1 MARAWHAW
9 RARGYGAKPKAR
21 APSIVALPAAL
32 GRSKPSI
39 PRPAMTRVEKQSA
52 FPRGPHPPASVSF
65 FDEDPAWDAVVAAE
79 TQASNENTPND
90 ARDGAA
96 LAMSDDFVA
105 SQPLEYERSIA
116 VFVCLA
122 VAAVVLSVPFGFVRW
137 NLSTLA
143 PLVWW
148 QLGLSTA
155 LGTAAAGPLVYA
167 CTLPAIRSRVNF
179 PVMARASFGVRGA
192 KIADAGRGIL
202 GLVLFT
208 LVTLAGGEALLGAA
222 SALANNGVLYDGVF
236 ADPDSL
242 LGLFERLVAYLAFW
256 GVQCAALVLARPD
269 KRLMWCARGGS
280 ALVAFHFCRA
290 AAAGF
295 REALALD
302 LPLASLPREFWTH
315 AMLTAGVWFTLAAIL
330 PDYARKCVNERGY
343 LKAQA
348 FWLPVLAGCASVAAL
363 GVVGESS
370 PIACLLTVTAACLV
384 TNATTTSVGAV
395 ATVRAWRPQG
405 ARRAAFSVA
414 ASALIAAPLAPTW
427 QQVIASAS
435 WAAGIGS
442 LLVAPAIGVVL
453 AEYWVTSKRRIDAE
467 ALYRRSDAEG
477 RYWYQGGVG
486 ARAVAAAAV
495 GAAPN
500 LYALASGVASSLAST
515 GQARLNLY
523 IVNSEYS
530 SLVGMALAAV
540 TYLASYA
547 AFPAIPRWLE
557 SAQPLQQFT
566 MCLEQT
572 AALALATVAFVASIP
587 RKAATKY
594 VEVQAERK
602 ARAEA
607 TAEAEAKAERV
618 SDLLAPKA
626 RDPEM
631 DVKISRAMR
640 TVDAGSIGRKVQ
652 ARLDAQEAEERK
664 KLDEVM
670 KKPDV
675 VQAKKEMDK
684 ARKEATDAVAQ
695 YEEAT
700 KMSFGA
706 DRDLALK
713 EARRLVEASYQL
725 KVKCEMHF
733 ESLVYKYM
741 DKIIRDADAPPAEK
755 ERAMVAAVNTIK
767 AEARAAAEA
776 AKEALKEAAEAA
788 KKRREEEEERK
799 REFEAEMKKA
809 KEAEAKAKA
818 EAAAKAK
825 AEAEAKAKAEAEAKA
840 KADAAAAKKAE
851 EERKKNQAEVEAK
864 ARARAEAA
872 EKAKA
877 EAAAKAK
884 AEEEEAAKRE
894 AENVAKMRAERDA
907 AKAEAAKAAEELAA
921 KLASAPP
928 TDPELPDASAATA
941 MATGGETNGALGV
954 LVLLAAVMVFVV
966 AALMGGSDG
975 FNV

>member
-1 MARAWHAW
+1 M
-9 RARGYGAKPKAR
+9 
-21 APSIVALPAAL
+21 
-32 GRSKPSI
+32 
-39 PRPAMTRVEKQSA
+39 
-52 FPRGPHPPASVSF
+52 
-65 FDEDPAWDAVVAAE
+65 
-79 TQASNENTPND
+79 
-90 ARDGAA
+90 
-96 LAMSDDFVA
+96 
-105 SQPLEYERSIA
+105 
-116 VFVCLA
+116 
-122 VAAVVLSVPFGFVRW
+122 
-137 NLSTLA
+137 
-143 PLVWW
+143 
-148 QLGLSTA
+148 
-155 LGTAAAGPLVYA
+155 GT
-167 CTLPAIRSRVNF
+167 
-179 PVMARASFGVRGA
+179 
-192 KIADAGRGIL
+192 
-202 GLVLFT
+202 
-208 LVTLAGGEALLGAA
+208 
-222 SALANNGVLYDGVF
+222 
-236 ADPDSL
+236 
-242 LGLFERLVAYLAFW
+242 
-256 GVQCAALVLARPD
+256 
-269 KRLMWCARGGS
+269 
-280 ALVAFHFCRA
+280 
-290 AAAGF
+290 
-295 REALALD
+295 
-302 LPLASLPREFWTH
+302 
-315 AMLTAGVWFTLAAIL
+315 
-330 PDYARKCVNERGY
+330 
-343 LKAQA
+343 
-348 FWLPVLAGCASVAAL
+348 
-363 GVVGESS
+363 
-370 PIACLLTVTAACLV
+370 
-384 TNATTTSVGAV
+384 
-395 ATVRAWRPQG
+395 
-405 ARRAAFSVA
+405 
-414 ASALIAAPLAPTW
+414 
-427 QQVIASAS
+427 
-435 WAAGIGS
+435 
-442 LLVAPAIGVVL
+442 
-453 AEYWVTSKRRIDAE
+453 
-467 ALYRRSDAEG
+467 
-477 RYWYQGGVG
+477 
-486 ARAVAAAAV
+486 RAVAAAAV

-515 GQARLNLY
+515 GQMRLNLY

-626 RDPEM
+626 RDPETAS
-631 DVKISRAMR
+631 KISRAMR

-725 KVKCEMHF
+725 KVKCEMQF

-741 DKIIRDADAPPAEK
+741 DKIIRDADAPPADK

-825 AEAEAKAKAEAEAKA
+825 AEAEAKAKA
-840 KADAAAAKKAE
+840 DAAAAKKAE

-872 EKAKA
+872 KKAKA

-894 AENVAKMRAERDA
+894 AENV
-907 AKAEAAKAAEELAA
+907 AKAAEELAA